1 MLTPQNL
8 IFFFR
13 YVVARHARV
22 GQKTSDLNDAE
33 LPYLEGKVTLERHM
47 RHTLYGRY
55 TTIRCAGAANPLL
68 YLPLPAASIPPRP
81 HPALFPAVFDCV

>member
-8 IFFFR
+8 IFSFR

-33 LPYLEGKVTLERHM
+33 LPYLEGKVTLDRHIRHM
-47 RHTLYGRY
+47 
-55 TTIRCAGAANPLL
+55 
-68 YLPLPAASIPPRP
+68 
-81 HPALFPAVFDCV
+81 LFGV